1 MKYLTLHRSLPQRH
15 NFLWKQHDPTVDKHA
30 DCDNIPIVISLKQIH
45 GLTPPYQIKL
55 DVGKQ
60 PEYQVRVSL
69 YDATYKNFLGR
80 QWLGPLHT
88 AQGGGENKPK
98 LKYNQNV
105 YFHTSINSI
114 GVMAIVEVIS
124 LMMDQNGNMKYNPCG
139 WTIVRIFKTDEEL
152 PDSSRSSTVPVQ
164 KIQMYYGSPRALYF
178 MEEPLEENN
187 LLKPIPDC
195 VLQCTIATHKAM
207 LYAMSVMPEN
217 VIVGN
222 NDVIPGLQDGNTP
235 GKDRM
240 KKAKLHRQVI
250 ATIEALNIHLPPS
263 VEKFEDE
270 LCALLSEDRR
280 HRENRQTGTNVSI
293 VERRL
298 LIGVHNGW
306 CYLSKPELHHLD
318 VWSEGNKVLK
328 PQASPSMRRSQKY
341 MSTSVRSLNGAV
353 SQHGQGT
360 MLVLKNRL
368 EICELLEDPMLSL
381 VFTLEY
387 VIGEPISQEERKMY
401 SSLSRG
407 NSRIVALR
415 WCAWNPFLHP
425 NQENISISLMG
436 GAVPNP
442 NDDLTYKLPDTKM
455 QDADAGKHAGGS
467 INFYWKCSMDGQSLQ
482 VPMGAPHFLPGSM
495 PSVRSDDGSEALP
508 SPDSSKRPPSGR
520 VKEVK
525 ERKGGGRHTSWSS
538 DTTKGSHLGESF
550 AGPHSLQVP
559 QIQMPQTYYP
569 QGYQPQMPQM
579 PPMYGMAP
587 HTYMP
592 MMQGPAYDI
601 SHRQPSIPPPHP
613 EISEQVFRPTHTPI
627 MMPLPQPDRAQGLSR
642 AAYARLYS
650 AGFHPILDRNKEP
663 PEVIDPNVP
672 VQIDLVKEEQDTLQ
686 CNEIIFQF
694 LAFSKYGSDIQEKNK
709 HAGTVFF
716 TFQFYRCP
724 QVTTER
730 LLLAKPQNDLSSDPL
745 SMPFILQRLEKDGAL
760 SNGPPGLEVKYYM
773 DPMSMKLGEV
783 SLLLSHLYRQR
794 LHIDVWDGD
803 SLMRIGSASVPL
815 MYLCRSGHE
824 AVQSTFELDVVM
836 MEYDDPNLI
845 AGTQSQGAQP
855 LGIQSMMKGK
865 LHFRMANV
873 GHYSDPKANLMVS
886 SKSTKVISNTAGNIA
901 YPGGSLNTNYT
912 GITPK
917 KKVARAHH
925 ITESNREV
933 AALLH
938 SHQDQVIPERDNNR
952 EGDSEK
958 LRKLSRMEAV
968 RQKEGIDN
976 KFNTVMSYKTEKQER
991 MRDFKTL
998 EIYRMQSKKDGIL
1011 NMLSQAITTD
1021 HVINPAFG
1029 STEFFEFVLKNPYNV
1044 QQTFTVEFD
1053 DKYLHVI
1060 TDAREWR
1067 YFKQLNGL
1075 QSPLEEG
1082 MFTKQSKSQF
1092 AEIFLRPKET
1102 VYIPF
1107 KYLSFKADHTVHP
1120 QGPVDP
1126 FKKSEK
1132 KIEKS
1137 EDSLKESLIR
1147 VHFNGE
1153 DGKSVS
1159 IMSLKVQPIPHVI
1172 DQTFRFHSPE
1182 QTFLKRSIR
1191 IPMDSLPGV
1200 PVGGRGLNQ
1209 LFVRCSDPNIITEC
1223 KATQPGE
1230 PLDVYLKVAMGASPQ
1245 IKRFYI
1251 AIFTDAF
1258 MSKPIQV
1265 WQVYAHSLQR
1275 VDVSCVEGQTSRF
1288 SLLLRG
1294 TQSSRLV
1301 RCFSSND
1308 QEMQLYPNEQFM
1320 LAAGAVHELSVA
1332 VRPLNEGIK
1341 IFHLNVVDIEYHQLI
1356 RNWLICVT
1364 CRSPMISRVFDLS
1377 LPVGGGKG
1385 SSKRIT
1391 YTNPY
1396 PHKKTFILLTNE
1408 PELLQFKETRIEVEG
1423 GAEHTIGLRF
1433 APVMKTGASEVM
1445 VFINDEDDK
1454 NEETFKIN
1462 ATYS

>member
-1 MKYLTLHRSLPQRH
+1 MAVVSAARQWKDLFEKNVHLPPAFDRVHTAHDISTPFCIGLKSIEGLSHR
-15 NFLWKQHDPTVDKHA
+15 
-30 DCDNIPIVISLKQIH
+30 
-45 GLTPPYQIKL
+45 L

-88 AQGGGENKPK
+88 AQGGGENKPR

-124 LMMDQNGNMKYNPCG
+124 ITMDQNGNMKYNPCG

-164 KIQMYYGSPRALYF
+164 KIQIYYGSPRALYF

-207 LYAMSVMPEN
+207 LYSMSVMPEN

-368 EICELLEDPMLSL
+368 EISELLEDPMLSL

-436 GAVPNP
+436 GPVPNP

-508 SPDSSKRPPSGR
+508 SPDSGKKPPSGR
-520 VKEVK
+520 VK
-525 ERKGGGRHTSWSS
+525 
-538 DTTKGSHLGESF
+538 SF

-579 PPMYGMAP
+579 SPMYGMAP

-745 SMPFILQRLEKDGAL
+745 SMPFILQRLKKDGAL

-1126 FKKSEK
+1126 FKKNEK

-1191 IPMDSLPGV
+1191 IPMDSLPGKIIV
-1200 PVGGRGLNQ
+1200 MIW
-1209 LFVRCSDPNIITEC
+1209 CSDPNIITEC

-1245 IKRFYI
+1245 I
-1251 AIFTDAF
+1251 
-1258 MSKPIQV
+1258 
-1265 WQVYAHSLQR
+1265 
-1275 VDVSCVEGQTSRF
+1275 
-1288 SLLLRG
+1288 
-1294 TQSSRLV
+1294 
-1301 RCFSSND
+1301 N
-1308 QEMQLYPNEQFM
+1308 
-1320 LAAGAVHELSVA
+1320 
-1332 VRPLNEGIK
+1332 
-1341 IFHLNVVDIEYHQLI
+1341 
-1356 RNWLICVT
+1356 
-1364 CRSPMISRVFDLS
+1364 
-1377 LPVGGGKG
+1377 
-1385 SSKRIT
+1385 
-1391 YTNPY
+1391 
-1396 PHKKTFILLTNE
+1396 FI
-1408 PELLQFKETRIEVEG
+1408 
-1423 GAEHTIGLRF
+1423 
-1433 APVMKTGASEVM
+1433 
-1445 VFINDEDDK
+1445 
-1454 NEETFKIN
+1454 
-1462 ATYS
+1462 

>member
-15 NFLWKQHDPTVDKHA
+15 NLLWKQHDPTVDKHA
-30 DCDNIPIVISLKQIH
+30 DSDNIPIVISFKQIQ
-45 GLTPPYQIKL
+45 GLTHPFQVKL

-60 PEYQVRVSL
+60 PENQIRVSL

-80 QWLGPLHT
+80 QWLGPLTT
-88 AQGGGENKPK
+88 AQGGGENKPR
-98 LKYNQNV
+98 LKVQ
-105 YFHTSINSI
+105 S
-114 GVMAIVEVIS
+114 EC
-124 LMMDQNGNMKYNPCG
+124 L
-139 WTIVRIFKTDEEL
+139 L
-152 PDSSRSSTVPVQ
+152 PHIHKQYRCHGDCRGHLNNDGPERQHKDSDV
-164 KIQMYYGSPRALYF
+164 YYGSPRALYF

-187 LLKPIPDC
+187 LLKQIPEC
-195 VLQCTIATHKAM
+195 FLHCTIATHKAM
-207 LYAMSVMPEN
+207 LYAMTVMPEN

-235 GKDRM
+235 GKDRL
-240 KKAKLHRQVI
+240 KKAKLHRQVLC
-250 ATIEALNIHLPPS
+250 TIEALNIHLPPS

-298 LIGVHNGW
+298 LVILCFVFPKR
-306 CYLSKPELHHLD
+306 YELHHLD
-318 VWSEGNKVLK
+318 VWSEGNKVMK

-368 EICELLEDPMLSL
+368 EISELLEDPMLSL
-381 VFTLEY
+381 VFTLSMLLVNLSLRRKERCI
-387 VIGEPISQEERKMY
+387 VVSVEEIPC
-401 SSLSRG
+401 
-407 NSRIVALR
+407 IVALR

-467 INFYWKCSMDGQSLQ
+467 INFYWKCSMDAQSLH
-482 VPMGAPHFLPGSM
+482 VPMGAPHFLQGSM

-508 SPDSSKRPPSGR
+508 SPDSGKKPPSGR
-520 VKEVK
+520 VK
-525 ERKGGGRHTSWSS
+525 
-538 DTTKGSHLGESF
+538 SF

-559 QIQMPQTYYP
+559 QMQMPQMQMPQTFYP
-569 QGYQPQMPQM
+569 QGYPQQMPQM

-587 HTYMP
+587 NTYMP

-672 VQIDLVKEEQDTLQ
+672 VQIDLIKEEQDTLQ

-773 DPMSMKLGEV
+773 DPMSMKIGEV

-845 AGTQSQGAQP
+845 AGTQSQ
-855 LGIQSMMKGK
+855 
-865 LHFRMANV
+865 
-873 GHYSDPKANLMVS
+873 ANLMVS
-886 SKSTKVISNTAGNIA
+886 TKSAKVISNTAGNIA

-976 KFNTVMSYKTEKQER
+976 KFNTIMNYKTEKQER

-998 EIYRMQSKKDGIL
+998 EIYRNQSKKDGIL

-1126 FKKSEK
+1126 FKK
-1132 KIEKS
+1132 
-1137 EDSLKESLIR
+1137 

-1153 DGKSVS
+1153 DSKSVS

-1191 IPMDSLPGV
+1191 IPMDSLP
-1200 PVGGRGLNQ
+1200 
-1209 LFVRCSDPNIITEC
+1209 EC

>member
-1 MKYLTLHRSLPQRH
+1 MAVVSAARQWKDLFEKNVHLPPAFDRVHTAHDISTPFCIGLKSIEGLSQR
-15 NFLWKQHDPTVDKHA
+15 
-30 DCDNIPIVISLKQIH
+30 
-45 GLTPPYQIKL
+45 L

-60 PEYQVRVSL
+60 PENQIRVSL

-80 QWLGPLHT
+80 QWLGPLTT
-88 AQGGGENKPK
+88 AQGGGENKPR

-124 LMMDQNGNMKYNPCG
+124 ITMDQNGNTKYHPCG

-187 LLKPIPDC
+187 LLKQIPDC
-195 VLQCTIATHKAM
+195 FLHCTIATHKAM
-207 LYAMSVMPEN
+207 LYAMTVMPEN

-222 NDVIPGLQDGNTP
+222 NDVIPGLLDGNTP
-235 GKDRM
+235 GKDRL
-240 KKAKLHRQVI
+240 KKAKLHRQVLC
-250 ATIEALNIHLPPS
+250 TIEALNIHLPPS

-318 VWSEGNKVLK
+318 VWSEGNKVMK

-368 EICELLEDPMLSL
+368 EISELLEDPMLSL

-467 INFYWKCSMDGQSLQ
+467 INFYWKCSMDAQSLH
-482 VPMGAPHFLPGSM
+482 VPMGAPHFLQGSM

-508 SPDSSKRPPSGR
+508 SPDSGKKPPSGR
-520 VKEVK
+520 VK
-525 ERKGGGRHTSWSS
+525 
-538 DTTKGSHLGESF
+538 SF

-559 QIQMPQTYYP
+559 QMQMPQMQMPQTFYP
-569 QGYQPQMPQM
+569 QGYPQQMPQM

-587 HTYMP
+587 NTYMP

-601 SHRQPSIPPPHP
+601 SHRQSQTGIESYFGPAYDISHRQVLNHIFGPAYDISHRQVLNQGPAYDISHRKVLNQGSAYDISQTAYDISHRQVLNQGPVYDISHRQVLNQGPAYDISHRQVLNQGPAYDISHRQVLNQGPAYDISYRQVLNHISGPAYDISHRQVLNQGPAYDISHRQVLNQGPAYDISHRQVLNQGPAYDISHRQPMILVTDRYWNQGPAYDISHRQVLNQGPAYDISHRQVLNQGPAYDISHRQVLNQGPAYDISHRQVLNHIFGTINTTPHP
-613 EISEQVFRPTHTPI
+613 EISEQVFRPRYSYNDASSTARQVILEIKLFSVSYFVRTLVPK
-627 MMPLPQPDRAQGLSR
+627 AQGLSR

-672 VQIDLVKEEQDTLQ
+672 VQIDLIKEEQDTLQ

-773 DPMSMKLGEV
+773 DPMSMKIGEV

-815 MYLCRSGHE
+815 MVVDL
-824 AVQSTFELDVVM
+824 ELDVVM

-886 SKSTKVISNTAGNIA
+886 TKSAKVISNTAGNIA

-952 EGDSEK
+952 E
-958 LRKLSRMEAV
+958 
-968 RQKEGIDN
+968 
-976 KFNTVMSYKTEKQER
+976 
-991 MRDFKTL
+991 
-998 EIYRMQSKKDGIL
+998 
-1011 NMLSQAITTD
+1011 
-1021 HVINPAFG
+1021 
-1029 STEFFEFVLKNPYNV
+1029 
-1044 QQTFTVEFD
+1044 
-1053 DKYLHVI
+1053 
-1060 TDAREWR
+1060 
-1067 YFKQLNGL
+1067 
-1075 QSPLEEG
+1075 
-1082 MFTKQSKSQF
+1082 
-1092 AEIFLRPKET
+1092 
-1102 VYIPF
+1102 
-1107 KYLSFKADHTVHP
+1107 
-1120 QGPVDP
+1120 
-1126 FKKSEK
+1126 
-1132 KIEKS
+1132 
-1137 EDSLKESLIR
+1137 
-1147 VHFNGE
+1147 
-1153 DGKSVS
+1153 
-1159 IMSLKVQPIPHVI
+1159 
-1172 DQTFRFHSPE
+1172 
-1182 QTFLKRSIR
+1182 
-1191 IPMDSLPGV
+1191 
-1200 PVGGRGLNQ
+1200 
-1209 LFVRCSDPNIITEC
+1209 
-1223 KATQPGE
+1223 
-1230 PLDVYLKVAMGASPQ
+1230 
-1245 IKRFYI
+1245 
-1251 AIFTDAF
+1251 
-1258 MSKPIQV
+1258 
-1265 WQVYAHSLQR
+1265 
-1275 VDVSCVEGQTSRF
+1275 
-1288 SLLLRG
+1288 
-1294 TQSSRLV
+1294 
-1301 RCFSSND
+1301 
-1308 QEMQLYPNEQFM
+1308 
-1320 LAAGAVHELSVA
+1320 
-1332 VRPLNEGIK
+1332 
-1341 IFHLNVVDIEYHQLI
+1341 
-1356 RNWLICVT
+1356 
-1364 CRSPMISRVFDLS
+1364 
-1377 LPVGGGKG
+1377 
-1385 SSKRIT
+1385 
-1391 YTNPY
+1391 
-1396 PHKKTFILLTNE
+1396 
-1408 PELLQFKETRIEVEG
+1408 ETR
-1423 GAEHTIGLRF
+1423 R
-1433 APVMKTGASEVM
+1433 
-1445 VFINDEDDK
+1445 N
-1454 NEETFKIN
+1454 
-1462 ATYS
+1462 

>member
-1 MKYLTLHRSLPQRH
+1 MAVVSAARQWKDLFEKNVHLPPAFDRVHTAHDISTPFCIGLKSIEGLSHR
-15 NFLWKQHDPTVDKHA
+15 
-30 DCDNIPIVISLKQIH
+30 
-45 GLTPPYQIKL
+45 L

-88 AQGGGENKPK
+88 AQGGGENKPR

-124 LMMDQNGNMKYNPCG
+124 ITMDQNGNMKYNPCG

-164 KIQMYYGSPRALYF
+164 KIQIYYGSPRALYF

-207 LYAMSVMPEN
+207 LYSMSVMPEN

-368 EICELLEDPMLSL
+368 EISELLEDPMLSL

-436 GAVPNP
+436 GPVPNP

-508 SPDSSKRPPSGR
+508 SPDSGKKPPSGR
-520 VKEVK
+520 VKEEK
-525 ERKGGGRHTSWSS
+525 GRKG
-538 DTTKGSHLGESF
+538 SF

-579 PPMYGMAP
+579 SPMYGMAP

-745 SMPFILQRLEKDGAL
+745 SMPFILQRLKKDGAL

-1126 FKKSEK
+1126 FKKNEK

-1191 IPMDSLPGV
+1191 IPMDSLPGKIIV
-1200 PVGGRGLNQ
+1200 MIW
-1209 LFVRCSDPNIITEC
+1209 CSDPNIITEC

-1245 IKRFYI
+1245 I
-1251 AIFTDAF
+1251 
-1258 MSKPIQV
+1258 
-1265 WQVYAHSLQR
+1265 
-1275 VDVSCVEGQTSRF
+1275 
-1288 SLLLRG
+1288 
-1294 TQSSRLV
+1294 
-1301 RCFSSND
+1301 N
-1308 QEMQLYPNEQFM
+1308 
-1320 LAAGAVHELSVA
+1320 
-1332 VRPLNEGIK
+1332 
-1341 IFHLNVVDIEYHQLI
+1341 
-1356 RNWLICVT
+1356 
-1364 CRSPMISRVFDLS
+1364 
-1377 LPVGGGKG
+1377 
-1385 SSKRIT
+1385 
-1391 YTNPY
+1391 
-1396 PHKKTFILLTNE
+1396 FI
-1408 PELLQFKETRIEVEG
+1408 
-1423 GAEHTIGLRF
+1423 
-1433 APVMKTGASEVM
+1433 
-1445 VFINDEDDK
+1445 
-1454 NEETFKIN
+1454 
-1462 ATYS
+1462 